1 VNKNNLKSIFRD
13 TEYVT
18 HWIAHTE
25 GTRGHAYRWERQVV
39 KNYLVKES
47 IQGALALDI
56 GTGSG
61 VYAEILASSF
71 QNVIGY
77 DLSPIA
83 LAQLKKRVPS
93 ARIIQGDAEHLG
105 FVNGVFDLVSCI
117 ETMTHLPYPEK
128 GLSEIK
134 RVTKPKGLIIL
145 SFTCLPDEKAVAR
158 WVKKM
163 CEQQPGII
171 DVGIDYIVEHRSDL
185 GSDLFIRSFTLKGIR
200 TMLKDTDLTIKK
212 VVGVGPQWPRWIFR
226 IPRFPWLLGY
236 IYRKNLSTLP
246 IFNSIGRWIIVFAEK
261 AR

>member
-61 VYAEILASSF
+61 VYAEILTSSF

-134 RVTKPKGLIIL
+134 RVTKPKGLIL
-145 SFTCLPDEKAVAR
+145 FSVSPAFLMKKQLPD
-158 WVKKM
+158 
-163 CEQQPGII
+163 G
-171 DVGIDYIVEHRSDL
+171 
-185 GSDLFIRSFTLKGIR
+185 
-200 TMLKDTDLTIKK
+200 
-212 VVGVGPQWPRWIFR
+212 
-226 IPRFPWLLGY
+226 
-236 IYRKNLSTLP
+236 
-246 IFNSIGRWIIVFAEK
+246 
-261 AR
+261 